1 MHDTIPLT
9 TTQFDTNDLLRVQ
22 LLCYDNP
29 RRAHQII
36 SSFESYA
43 HFQSQFDQ
51 FILTIKQE
59 SHRKL
64 FRNRFNVVSQQASL
78 LLDKKTTFI
87 SFQDPNYPSALRE
100 ISYFP
105 LILFFSGSIRLAST
119 PQIAVVGSRKC
130 SDYGKEIIQH
140 LLPDLLPHF
149 SITSGLASGID
160 TIAHRH
166 ALDHHSPTIAV
177 IGNGLDVVYPSENAG
192 LYKKIADT
200 GLILSEFP
208 PGTPGRAYHFPQR
221 NRIVSG
227 LSKATL
233 VIEATEKSGA
243 LITANHALEQNR
255 DVFAVPGKIS
265 TKTSKGCHRLI
276 QDGAKLVQNSRDIL
290 EEFQIKSFKKP
301 LQSIQKDFTAQP
313 EISLSK
319 NESTII
325 SVLTPTPQPFDQLA
339 TMTKFPVQTLLQTL
353 TLLEV
358 KGLIAQHAGQ
368 RFSRK

>member
-1 MHDTIPLT
+1 M
-9 TTQFDTNDLLRVQ
+9 FNTNDLLRVH

-59 SHRKL
+59 AHRKL
-64 FRNRFNVVSQQASL
+64 FRDRFNAVSQQASL
-78 LLDKKTTFI
+78 LLDKKISFI
-87 SFQDPNYPSALRE
+87 SFQESNYPSALHE

-105 LILFFSGSIRLAST
+105 LILFFSGSIALAST

-130 SDYGKEIIQH
+130 SAYGKEAIH
-140 LLPDLLPHF
+140 RLLPDLLPHF
-149 SITSGLASGID
+149 SITSGLAAGID

-243 LITANHALEQNR
+243 LITANLALEQNR
-255 DVFAVPGKIS
+255 DVFTVPGSILS
-265 TKTSKGCHRLI
+265 ETSRGCHRLI
-276 QDGAKLVQNSRDIL
+276 QEGAKLVQNSSDIL

-301 LQSIQKDFTAQP
+301 IPSIQKDFTAQP
-313 EISLSK
+313 ELPLSKDESAIISL
-319 NESTII
+319 
-325 SVLTPTPQPFDQLA
+325 LTPTPQPFDQLA
-339 TMTKFPVQTLLQTL
+339 TTTNLPVQTLLQTL
-353 TLLEV
+353 TLLEI
-358 KGLIAQHAGQ
+358 KGLVAQHAGQ
-368 RFSRK
+368 QFSRV